1 MRKVSPAGPSRAS
14 PRRRFSV
21 IVAAAMTI
29 VPGNYNDQML
39 VVRYVALIALVVWL
53 GGMVILGLLVAP
65 STFGVL
71 QSADQANGRML
82 AGAVFGTILRRFHYV
97 AYVCGAIL
105 YIALFVMKF
114 VGPPP
119 QAFVVRAV
127 IVFVMLVIALY
138 SGVPVTRELE
148 QIQSEVS
155 GPVSRLPE
163 TDQRRI
169 RFDQLHQRSTMLMTL
184 NMGLGLVL
192 LYWYVRE

>member
-1 MRKVSPAGPSRAS
+1 M
-14 PRRRFSV
+14 
-21 IVAAAMTI
+21 I
-29 VPGNYNDQML
+29 
-39 VVRYVALIALVVWL
+39 VVRYVALTALVVWL

-71 QSADQANGRML
+71 QSADPNNGRML

-97 AYVCGAIL
+97 AYGCGAV
-105 YIALFVMKF
+105 LFISLFLMKF

-119 QAFVVRAV
+119 HAFVVRAG
-127 IVFVMLVIALY
+127 IVFVMLLVALY

-148 QIQSEVS
+148 HLQSQVS
-155 GPVSRLPE
+155 GPVSRLPH
-163 TDQRRI
+163 DDARRL
-169 RFDQLHQRSTMLMTL
+169 RFDQLHRRSTMLMTL

>member
-1 MRKVSPAGPSRAS
+1 MAS
-14 PRRRFSV
+14 LATQATGRGLLR
-21 IVAAAMTI
+21 
-29 VPGNYNDQML
+29 NYNDRML
-39 VVRYVALIALVVWL
+39 AIRYVALTALVVWL

-71 QSADQANGRML
+71 QSADPANGRML

-97 AYVCGAIL
+97 AYACGAIL
-105 YIALFVMKF
+105 YISLFVMKF

-127 IVFVMLVIALY
+127 IVFVMLVVALY

-148 QIQSEVS
+148 HIQSQVT

-163 TDQRRI
+163 TDERRV
-169 RFDQLHQRSTMLMTL
+169 RFDQLHRRSTMLMTL

>member
-1 MRKVSPAGPSRAS
+1 
-14 PRRRFSV
+14 
-21 IVAAAMTI
+21 
-29 VPGNYNDQML
+29 ML
-39 VVRYVALIALVVWL
+39 AVRYVALTALVVWL
-53 GGMVILGLLVAP
+53 GGMVILGLIVAP

-71 QSADQANGRML
+71 QAADASGGRIL

-97 AYVCGAIL
+97 AYGCAAIL
-105 YIALFVMKF
+105 YISLFVMKF

-119 QAFVVRAV
+119 QAFVLRAV
-127 IVFVMLVIALY
+127 IVFVMLLVALY

-148 QIQSEVS
+148 RIQAQVI

-163 TDQRRI
+163 TDARRI

-192 LYWYVRE
+192 LYWYVKD

>member
-1 MRKVSPAGPSRAS
+1 
-14 PRRRFSV
+14 
-21 IVAAAMTI
+21 MTI
-29 VPGNYNDQML
+29 LPPNYNDRML
-39 VVRYVALIALVVWL
+39 AVRYVALVALVVWL

-71 QSADQANGRML
+71 QSADTANGRML

-97 AYVCGAIL
+97 AYACGAIL

-127 IVFVMLVIALY
+127 LVFVMLVVALY
-138 SGVPVTRELE
+138 SGVPVTREIE
-148 QIQSEVS
+148 QIQSQVS

>member
-1 MRKVSPAGPSRAS
+1 
-14 PRRRFSV
+14 
-21 IVAAAMTI
+21 
-29 VPGNYNDQML
+29 
-39 VVRYVALIALVVWL
+39 
-53 GGMVILGLLVAP
+53 
-65 STFGVL
+65 
-71 QSADQANGRML
+71 
-82 AGAVFGTILRRFHYV
+82 VFGTILRRFHYV
-97 AYVCGAIL
+97 AYACGAIL

-119 QAFVVRAV
+119 QAFVLRAA
-127 IVFVMLVIALY
+127 IVFVMLVVALY

-148 QIQSEVS
+148 QIQSQVS

-163 TDQRRI
+163 PDQRRT